1 MATGQTNASVELD
14 VLVLVKAYPN
24 PSKTVAEAACIAGV
38 DRQHRFVRLY
48 PVPFRDLENEQQFQK
63 YQWIRV
69 NARKARS
76 DSRPETYRPD
86 LASIRVLTDPLP
98 TTDDWATRREA
109 VLPARTESVCVLLAE
124 QKRTQT
130 SLGVFQPAEVL
141 DFTWDPEASPDWTP
155 EERSLLTQPDL
166 FMTRERKL
174 LEKVPYTFRYRFRCV
189 DCKAKKP
196 HRLKIVDWELAQQYR
211 RLVQA
216 ESSVEAALQKL
227 RDNWLS
233 NLCGPKRDTSFFVG
247 NMQAFPNSF
256 LVLGVF
262 WPPKPIQLGLFR

>member
-1 MATGQTNASVELD
+1 MEGQTDESDELD

-24 PSKTVAEAACIAGV
+24 PSKTVAEAACIAGI
-38 DRQHRFVRLY
+38 DRQRRFVRLY

-69 NARKARS
+69 KARKARS

-86 LASIRVLTDPLP
+86 LASIRVLGDPLP
-98 TTDDWATRREA
+98 TIDDWATRREA
-109 VLPARTESVCVLLAE
+109 VLPARVQSLCTLLAE
-124 QKRTQT
+124 QKRTRR
-130 SLGVFQPAEVL
+130 SLGMFQPAEVL
-141 DFTWDPEASPDWTP
+141 DFTWEPEASPVWTP
-155 EERSLLTQPDL
+155 EERSLLTQQDL
-166 FMTRERKL
+166 FLTRERKL
-174 LEKVPYTFRYRFRCV
+174 LEKVPYAFRYRFRCV
-189 DCKAKKP
+189 DCKARKG
-196 HRLKIVDWELAQQYR
+196 HHLKIVDWELAQQYR
-211 RLVQA
+211 RLVRA
-216 ESSVEAALQKL
+216 ELSEGVALRKL
-227 RDNWLS
+227 RDNWLG